1 MKLCELC
8 PRACRVDRTGQTGYC
23 GQGDTVRVARS
34 ALHFWEEPPISG
46 EKGSGAVFF
55 TGCSLRCKFCQNYQ
69 ISMGEI
75 GGKAFSPEEL
85 SRLFFDLVEQG
96 AHNIN
101 LVTPTHFADKIAQ
114 ALRIRKL
121 PVPVIYN
128 CGGYEKP
135 ETLRMLEGLVD
146 IYLPDFKYAQTELAR
161 RLSNAPDYPQVALE
175 AISEM
180 LRQQPETV
188 FGEDGLLKKGVVIR
202 HLILPL
208 HTKNSL
214 EVLSLIHANFPGTL
228 VSLMAQ
234 YTPMAQVAGMPEM
247 SRGITRRELE
257 KVEEEMFRLSLDGF
271 VQGLDAR
278 GRRFIPDFHNF
289 S

>member
-1 MKLCELC
+1 M
-8 PRACRVDRTGQTGYC
+8 
-23 GQGDTVRVARS
+23 RVARS

-114 ALRIRKL
+114 ALRIRKV

-161 RLSNAPDYPQVALE
+161 QLSNAPDYPQVALE

-214 EVLSLIHANFPGTL
+214 EVLSLIHANFPETL